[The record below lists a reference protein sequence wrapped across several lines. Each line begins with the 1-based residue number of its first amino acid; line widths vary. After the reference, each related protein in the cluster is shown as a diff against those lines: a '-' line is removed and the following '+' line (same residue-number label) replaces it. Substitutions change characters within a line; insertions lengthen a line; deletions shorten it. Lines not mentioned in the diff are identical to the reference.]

1 MVQQTVLAVTA
12 IDELA
17 SRLIHPKIW
26 ISLSN
31 IVMLY
36 VEQDLFENVAWFGLF
51 HVVEIPSIDA
61 M

>member
-1 MVQQTVLAVTA
+1 MTA
-12 IDELA
+12 IDGLA
-17 SRLIHPKIW
+17 SKLIHPKIW
-26 ISLSN
+26 ISLFN

-36 VEQDLFENVAWFGLF
+36 VKQDLFENVSWFGLF